1 MDLDGLIFDP
11 DDPHRMRADL
21 HMGDGVHP
29 NWQGGKLM
37 AEAVM
42 DRCFQEL

>member
-1 MDLDGLIFDP
+1 MDLDGLISDP